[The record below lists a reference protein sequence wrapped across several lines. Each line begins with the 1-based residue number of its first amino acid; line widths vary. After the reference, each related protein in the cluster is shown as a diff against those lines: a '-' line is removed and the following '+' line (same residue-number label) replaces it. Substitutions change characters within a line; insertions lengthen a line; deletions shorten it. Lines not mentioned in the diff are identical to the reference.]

1 MNPRRPTP
9 TGLEPAPFDLARAP
23 PLHQYR
29 WASEALN
36 ARVLRLLNPRYT
48 SIWWAGMSVALTG
61 EYYTGLED
69 SSAHE
74 SIQSN

>member
-1 MNPRRPTP
+1 
-9 TGLEPAPFDLARAP
+9 
-23 PLHQYR
+23 
-29 WASEALN
+29 
-36 ARVLRLLNPRYT
+36 VLRLLNPRYI

-74 SIQSN
+74 SIQWN